1 MNQYK
6 FKQMLNM
13 RKLALG
19 LVLLGSTSAWS
30 QSVILDLETCL
41 KMADTANLS
50 IKNARL
56 DVAINEK
63 QVDVYM
69 TARYPKLN
77 YSGDYRYNAIIPGQ
91 VVPAAIFG
99 GPPGTFTTL
108 AFGVPLNLSNTV
120 QLTQVLY
127 NPQINYGIS
136 AINIQQKIIETQ
148 QAIAER
154 DAKQQVASAYF
165 NLQAMT
171 KQLNF
176 IDQNL
181 TNINKL
187 IGNMQAM
194 NKEGLV
200 IGTEVDKLEI
210 SKLSLENQK
219 QSLMA
224 SKIQLENLLKIQ
236 IGLAPNASIQLAS
249 DELIQKS
256 ILVDASTIYHP
267 ELDLLAAQKEMN
279 QEERG
284 GTNMS
289 YLPSVA
295 GYAAYSY
302 NYNID
307 PENDFR
313 TGIESAF
320 IGIKLDWNL
329 FDGFEKYRKNR
340 VNALN
345 RVKIENSEDLLS
357 KQLNLQVE
365 NAQRQISIQTSS
377 LEIAKKQLE
386 LSERI
391 MKQTEAQFQQGT
403 ISSNDY
409 IQTQNALFQSQTN
422 VVVSYVSLRQA
433 ELEYLKAV
441 GQIK

>member
-13 RKLALG
+13 KKLALG
-19 LVLLGSTSAWS
+19 LVLLGSTTSWS

-69 TARYPKLN
+69 TARYPKVSL
-77 YSGDYRYNAIIPGQ
+77 SGDYRYNAIIPGQ

-99 GPPGTFTTL
+99 GPPGTFATL
-108 AFGVPLNLSNTV
+108 KFGVPINLSNTV

-127 NPQINYGIS
+127 NPQINYGLS

-148 QAIAER
+148 QIIAER

-171 KQLNF
+171 KQLVF

-181 TNINKL
+181 LNINKL

-210 SKLSLENQK
+210 TKLSLENQK
-219 QSLMA
+219 QSLTA
-224 SKIQLENLLKIQ
+224 SKLQLENLLKIQ
-236 IGLAPNASIQLAS
+236 IGLDPKTTIQLAS
-249 DELIQKS
+249 DELIQKT
-256 ILVDASTIYHP
+256 ILVDGSSISHP
-267 ELDLLAAQKEMN
+267 ELDLIAAQKEMN
-279 QEERG
+279 IEEKS
-284 GTNMS
+284 GTNMA

-295 GYAAYSY
+295 GYAAYAY

-320 IGIKLDWNL
+320 IGIKLDWTL

-345 RVKIENSEDLLS
+345 RVKIENSENLLTQ
-357 KQLNLQVE
+357 QLDMQVD
-365 NAQRQISIQTSS
+365 NAQRQIGIQTSS
-377 LEIAKKQLE
+377 LDIAKKQLE

-409 IQTQNALFQSQTN
+409 IQTQNSLFQSQTN

-433 ELEYLKAV
+433 ELEYLKSI

>member
-1 MNQYK
+1 MNKYK

-13 RKLALG
+13 KKLALG
-19 LVLLGSTSAWS
+19 LVLLGSTTSWS

-69 TARYPKLN
+69 TARYPKVSL
-77 YSGDYRYNAIIPGQ
+77 SGDYRYNAIIPGQ

-99 GPPGTFTTL
+99 GAPGTFTTL
-108 AFGVPLNLSNTV
+108 AFGVPINLSNTV

-127 NPQINYGIS
+127 NPQINYGLN

-148 QAIAER
+148 QLIAER

-171 KQLNF
+171 KQLVF

-181 TNINKL
+181 ENINKL
-187 IGNMQAM
+187 IKNMQAM
-194 NKEGLV
+194 NREGLV

-219 QSLMA
+219 QSLTA
-224 SKIQLENLLKIQ
+224 SKLQLENLLKIQ
-236 IGLAPNASIQLAS
+236 IGLDPKTTIQLAS
-249 DELIQKS
+249 DELIQKT
-256 ILVDASTIYHP
+256 ILVDGTSINHP
-267 ELDLLAAQKEMN
+267 ELDLIAAQKEMN
-279 QEERG
+279 EEERG

-313 TGIESAF
+313 TGIEAAF
-320 IGIKLDWNL
+320 LGIKLDWTL

-345 RVKIENSEDLLS
+345 RVKIENSENLLTQ
-357 KQLNLQVE
+357 QLDMQVE
-365 NAQRQISIQTSS
+365 NAQRQIGIQTSS
-377 LEIAKKQLE
+377 LDIAKKQLE

-409 IQTQNALFQSQTN
+409 IQTQNSLFQSQTN

-433 ELEYLKAV
+433 ELEYLKSI

>member
-1 MNQYK
+1 
-6 FKQMLNM
+6 MLNK

-19 LVLLGSTSAWS
+19 LVLLTGTTWS
-30 QSVILDLETCL
+30 QSIVLDLETCL

-63 QVDVYM
+63 QVDMYM
-69 TARYPKLN
+69 TARLPKIN
-77 YSGDYRYNAIIPGQ
+77 FTGDYRYNAIIPGQ

-108 AFGVPLNLSNTV
+108 AFGVPINLSNTV

-127 NPQINYGIS
+127 NPQINYGIA

-148 QAIAER
+148 QAIVDR

-165 NLQAMT
+165 NFQAIRR
-171 KQLNF
+171 QLVF

-181 TNINKL
+181 VNISKL
-187 IGNMQAM
+187 MENMKAM
-194 NKEGLV
+194 NREGLV

-210 SKLSLENQK
+210 SKLTLENQK
-219 QSLMA
+219 QMLEST
-224 SKIQLENLLKIQ
+224 KIQLENLLKILT
-236 IGLAPNASIQLAS
+236 GLNSSEKIELVS
-249 DELIQKS
+249 DELLQKT
-256 ILVDASTIYHP
+256 ILVDASTISHP
-267 ELDLLAAQKEMN
+267 ELELIAAQKEMN
-279 QEERG
+279 SEERS

-295 GYAAYSY
+295 GYAAYNY
-302 NYNID
+302 NYNMD

-320 IGIKLDWNL
+320 LGVRLDWTL
-329 FDGFEKYRKNR
+329 FDGFEKLRKNR

-345 RVKIENSEDLLS
+345 RVKIENSEELLNQ
-357 KQLNLQVE
+357 QLNMQVE
-365 NAQRQISIQTSS
+365 NAQRQIGIQSNS

-391 MKQTEAQFQQGT
+391 MKQTEAQLKEGT

-409 IQTQNALFQSQTN
+409 IQTQNTLFQSQTG
-422 VVVSYVSLRQA
+422 VVAAYVSLRQA
-433 ELEYLKAV
+433 ELEYLKTIS
-441 GQIK
+441 QIK

>member
-13 RKLALG
+13 KKLALG
-19 LVLLGSTSAWS
+19 LVLLGSTTSWS

-69 TARYPKLN
+69 TARYPKVSL
-77 YSGDYRYNAIIPGQ
+77 SGDYRYNAIIPGQ

-99 GPPGTFTTL
+99 GPPGTFATL
-108 AFGVPLNLSNTV
+108 KFGVPINLSNTV
-120 QLTQVLY
+120 QLSQVLY
-127 NPQINYGIS
+127 NPQINYGLS

-148 QAIAER
+148 RIIAER

-171 KQLNF
+171 KQLVF

-181 TNINKL
+181 LNINKL

-210 SKLSLENQK
+210 TKLSLENQK
-219 QSLMA
+219 QSLTA
-224 SKIQLENLLKIQ
+224 SKLQLENLLKIQ
-236 IGLAPNASIQLAS
+236 IGLDPKTTIQLAS
-249 DELIQKS
+249 DELIQKT
-256 ILVDASTIYHP
+256 ILVDGSSISHP
-267 ELDLLAAQKEMN
+267 ELDLIAAQKEMN
-279 QEERG
+279 IEEKS
-284 GTNMS
+284 GTNMA

-295 GYAAYSY
+295 GYAAYAY

-320 IGIKLDWNL
+320 IGIKLDWTL

-345 RVKIENSEDLLS
+345 RVKIENSENLLTQ
-357 KQLNLQVE
+357 QLDMQVD
-365 NAQRQISIQTSS
+365 NAQRQIGIQTSS

-409 IQTQNALFQSQTN
+409 IQTQNSLFQSQTN

-433 ELEYLKAV
+433 ELEYLKSI